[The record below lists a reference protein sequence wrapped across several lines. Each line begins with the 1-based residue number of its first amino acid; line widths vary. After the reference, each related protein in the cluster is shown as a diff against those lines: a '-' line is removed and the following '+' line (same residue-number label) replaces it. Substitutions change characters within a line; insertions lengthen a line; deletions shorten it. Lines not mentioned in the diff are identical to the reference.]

1 MRCVIVDDE
10 ELSRVHLKQQ
20 CQRIDE
26 LEVVAVFADALGAY
40 QYLQKEAVDLVFL
53 DIEMPDFN
61 GIDLVKQLDRPPAI
75 IFITSKED
83 YALETY
89 DFIETVVD
97 YILKPVT
104 LPRLLKAIQRYKKAY
119 HPASDQYFSK
129 EKTKTNTA
137 PAARKEERFLFV
149 KSERKYVRIDLQDLL
164 YVETVGDYSIF
175 KTVTDQHIVHTTL
188 KSVAERLQHPNF
200 IKVHR
205 SYIVNIS
212 KIRDIE
218 DSNLLIEDKIIPIS
232 RNHRSALMERIAP
245 L

>member
-26 LEVVAVFADALGAY
+26 LEVVAVFADALDAY
-40 QYLQKEAVDLVFL
+40 QYLQEEDVDLVFL
-53 DIEMPDFN
+53 DIEMPDFS
-61 GIDLVKQLDRPPAI
+61 GIDLVKQLDNPPAI
-75 IFITSKED
+75 IFITSKEG

-119 HPASDQYFSK
+119 QPSPDRYFP
-129 EKTKTNTA
+129 EKNSENSSIVPTKN
-137 PAARKEERFLFV
+137 EQFLFV
-149 KSERKYVRIDLQDLL
+149 KSERKYVRIDLRELL

-175 KTVTDQHIVHTTL
+175 KTNSDQHIVHATL
-188 KSVAERLQHPNF
+188 KSVAERLQHPHF
-200 IKVHR
+200 FKVHR

-218 DSNLLIEDKIIPIS
+218 DSNLLIDDKVIPIS
-232 RNHRSALMERIAP
+232 RNHRNALMERIAP